1 MRLRPTSGVI
11 DDITICFNDYIYDII
26 YCRFAIDDIVYL
38 LTITRIPEGNV
49 NTALTTVEQAGLPT
63 ELTDTLELAADFA
76 RASKAKATQD
86 AYASDFRIFESWCR
100 PRGLRALPATVE
112 SLCAFLADE
121 ASAGR
126 RASTLGRRLA
136 AIRYFH
142 RAGSFESP
150 TGDEKVKAV
159 LSGIRRTIG
168 AAPVR
173 KKAATAD
180 IVIAMAPTAATLRD
194 VRNRAIILL
203 GFAGAFRRS
212 ELVALNVDDL
222 EETAEGMWVTI
233 RRSKTDQE
241 GLGRRIAIPRGEI
254 ACPVA
259 ALRAW
264 LEVAGITESAIFR
277 RIFNRRAQRVTD
289 QRLAPRNVA
298 AVVKQGAARLG
309 FDPSTFGGHS
319 LRAGFVTSAVKRG
332 ANLIKI
338 TDVTGHRNL
347 EMLKTYSRDAEAFVG
362 HAGAGL
368 L

>member
-1 MRLRPTSGVI
+1 M
-11 DDITICFNDYIYDII
+11 D
-26 YCRFAIDDIVYL
+26 
-38 LTITRIPEGNV
+38 
-49 NTALTTVEQAGLPT
+49 TAALVVLDHPALPA
-63 ELTDTLELAADFA
+63 ELTATLELAADFA
-76 RASKAKATQD
+76 RASKSKATLA
-86 AYASDFRIFESWCR
+86 AYVSDWRIFDAWCGR
-100 PRGLRALPATVE
+100 RGLTALPATPAAV
-112 SLCAFLADE
+112 CGFLADE
-121 ASAGR
+121 AAAGK

-142 RAGSFESP
+142 RAAGHETP

-168 AAPVR
+168 AAPIR
-173 KKAATAD
+173 KKAATSD
-180 IVIAMAPTAATLRD
+180 IVLGMVGGKGRSLRELRD
-194 VRNRAIILL
+194 RAILLL

-212 ELVALNVDDL
+212 EIVALNVEDI
-222 EETAEGMWVTI
+222 EETPEGMLI
-233 RRSKTDQE
+233 MLRRSKTDQE
-241 GLGRRIAIPRGEI
+241 GIGRRVAIPRGEI

-259 ALRAW
+259 ALRSW
-264 LEVAGITESAIFR
+264 LEAVGIAEGAVFV
-277 RIFNRRAQRVTD
+277 RIWNKRSQRATS
-289 QRLAPRNVA
+289 QRLAARNVA
-298 AVVKQGAARLG
+298 AIVKAGAVKLG

-338 TDVTGHRNL
+338 TDVTGHKSL

>member
-1 MRLRPTSGVI
+1 MNALAIISPQAALPAELLEPLR
-11 DDITICFNDYIYDII
+11 
-26 YCRFAIDDIVYL
+26 
-38 LTITRIPEGNV
+38 
-49 NTALTTVEQAGLPT
+49 
-63 ELTDTLELAADFA
+63 LAADFA
-76 RASKAKATQD
+76 QNAKAPATRA
-86 AYASDFRIFESWCR
+86 AYSSDFRIFEGWCLR
-100 PRGLRALPATVE
+100 RGLSPLPASAAAVA
-112 SLCAFLADE
+112 AFLADE
-121 ASAGR
+121 AAAGK

-136 AIRYFH
+136 AIRHFH
-142 RAGSFESP
+142 RIQGHDTP
-150 TGDEKVKAV
+150 TADEKVKAV

-173 KKAATAD
+173 KRAATAD
-180 IVIAMAPTAATLRD
+180 IVIAMAPTATTLRALRD
-194 VRNRAIILL
+194 RAIILL

-222 EETAEGMWVTI
+222 EETPEGMLVTI

-241 GLGRRIAIPRGEI
+241 CVGRRVAIPRGEI

-259 ALRAW
+259 ALQAW
-264 LEVAGITESAIFR
+264 LATAGIPEGAVFR
-277 RIFNRRAQRVTD
+277 RIFNRRNQRVAD
-289 QRLAPRNVA
+289 RRLAPRNVA
-298 AVVKQGAARLG
+298 AIVKAGAAKLG
-309 FDPSTFGGHS
+309 FDPASFGGHS

-338 TDVTGHRNL
+338 TDVTGHKSL

>member
-1 MRLRPTSGVI
+1 MDT
-11 DDITICFNDYIYDII
+11 
-26 YCRFAIDDIVYL
+26 
-38 LTITRIPEGNV
+38 
-49 NTALTTVEQAGLPT
+49 TALVVVEPALPA
-63 ELTDTLELAADFA
+63 ELLEPLRLAKDFA
-76 RASKAKATQD
+76 RASKAPATQA

-100 PRGLRALPATVE
+100 ARGIPALPASPAAVA
-112 SLCAFLADE
+112 AFLADE
-121 ASAGR
+121 ASAGK

-142 RAGSFESP
+142 RAGGHETP

-159 LSGIRRTIG
+159 LSGIRRTVG

-180 IVIAMAPTAATLRD
+180 IVLGMVGGKGQSLRELRD
-194 VRNRAIILL
+194 RAILLL

-222 EETAEGMWVTI
+222 EETPEGLLVTL

-241 GLGRRIAIPRGEI
+241 GIGRRVAIPRGEI
-254 ACPVA
+254 ACPIA

-264 LEVAGITESAIFR
+264 LKAAGIAEGAIFR
-277 RIFNRRAQRVTD
+277 RVVNRRNQRVTD
-289 QRLAPRNVA
+289 RRLAPRNVA
-298 AVVKQGAARLG
+298 AIVKAGAVKLG
-309 FDPSTFGGHS
+309 FDPASFGGHS

-338 TDVTGHRNL
+338 TDVTGHRSL

>member
-1 MRLRPTSGVI
+1 MDCT
-11 DDITICFNDYIYDII
+11 T
-26 YCRFAIDDIVYL
+26 
-38 LTITRIPEGNV
+38 
-49 NTALTTVEQAGLPT
+49 TALTVLEQPALPA
-63 ELTDTLELAADFA
+63 ELTATLELAADFA
-76 RASKAKATQD
+76 RASKAPATRA
-86 AYASDFRIFESWCR
+86 AYESDFRIFDGWCR
-100 PRGLRALPATVE
+100 RRGLNALPASAE

-136 AIRYFH
+136 AIRHFH
-142 RAGSFESP
+142 RLEGYDTP
-150 TGDEKVKAV
+150 TSDEKVKAV

-168 AAPVR
+168 SAPVR

-180 IVIAMAPTAATLRD
+180 IVLGMAGGAGRSLRD
-194 VRNRAIILL
+194 LRDRAILLL

-212 ELVALNVDDL
+212 ELVALNVDDI
-222 EETAEGMWVTI
+222 EETPEGLLITI

-241 GLGRRIAIPRGEI
+241 GAGRRVAIPRGEI
-254 ACPVA
+254 ACPVG

-264 LEVAGITESAIFR
+264 IEAAGITGGPIFL
-277 RIFNRRAQRVTD
+277 RIFNKRSQRVTD
-289 QRLAPRNVA
+289 RRLAPRNVA
-298 AVVKQGAARLG
+298 AIVKAGAFRLG

-338 TDVTGHRNL
+338 TDVTGHRSL